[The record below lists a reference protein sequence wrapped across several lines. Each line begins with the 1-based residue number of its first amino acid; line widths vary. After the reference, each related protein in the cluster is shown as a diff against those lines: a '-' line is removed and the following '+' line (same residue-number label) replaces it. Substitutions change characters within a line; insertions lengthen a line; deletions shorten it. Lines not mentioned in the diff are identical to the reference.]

1 MKKLVML
8 LSALSLSV
16 LLFGCADTQTP
27 PDTDDNTA
35 ISVQDGQTENG
46 ETDSGLHPSGLI
58 MPWIK
63 DPLNGSFISPQ
74 AEAVVTVAEA
84 YFNRSVWLQYDNKY
98 SAGGNQMY
106 RLQYREN
113 SPEDLTSQHTGY
125 TNCSHFVYDVY
136 YEALGVD
143 IGHLTTKSLSEN
155 AVDMQVFFH
164 KVTDR
169 ETEEQKLSIAQQ
181 FLDTLQQ
188 GDIIVCRHRDD
199 GGHAMLYI
207 GDGMMTESLYYG
219 AQGGGDYDYDN
230 NRDRIEVQGTVA
242 HREVMIFF
250 DKTNYN
256 YFWKEKSWAIVRPLD
271 KYSGA
276 EIPQNTR
283 NRIKNLK
290 DIYVEKTSTHPVG
303 RTADLGEDIT
313 YSFHLRSM
321 RDEPAVIDIAD
332 RLPEN
337 TTYISGCDNAEGD
350 TLSWKVTV
358 PAGGSVTVSYT
369 VRVNNDPDLYNDGY
383 IESEDATVGGVR
395 VRTQKVFIG
404 RHLTDIQQG
413 ALSSQTSNM
422 SAYTQR
428 GMELANILYKNAGID
443 AELLSLEEMLT
454 QVFEQKGALDA
465 YKLVKQGKYQEM
477 VIPSF
482 YGGRQVYTSSHYAR
496 ERTRGVK
503 EYQLYIGD
511 IMIGSEYDKNYAYMY
526 AGRGRII
533 DLLSG
538 KSLAGTDVQDI
549 LMSGWGMEMF
559 AFIRPAAV
567 YNDYD

>member
-35 ISVQDGQTENG
+35 VSVQDGQTENG

-188 GDIIVCRHRDD
+188 GDIIVCRHR
-199 GGHAMLYI
+199 L
-207 GDGMMTESLYYG
+207 
-219 AQGGGDYDYDN
+219 
-230 NRDRIEVQGTVA
+230 
-242 HREVMIFF
+242 
-250 DKTNYN
+250 
-256 YFWKEKSWAIVRPLD
+256 
-271 KYSGA
+271 
-276 EIPQNTR
+276 
-283 NRIKNLK
+283 
-290 DIYVEKTSTHPVG
+290 
-303 RTADLGEDIT
+303 
-313 YSFHLRSM
+313 
-321 RDEPAVIDIAD
+321 
-332 RLPEN
+332 
-337 TTYISGCDNAEGD
+337 
-350 TLSWKVTV
+350 
-358 PAGGSVTVSYT
+358 VS
-369 VRVNNDPDLYNDGY
+369 D
-383 IESEDATVGGVR
+383 
-395 VRTQKVFIG
+395 
-404 RHLTDIQQG
+404 
-413 ALSSQTSNM
+413 
-422 SAYTQR
+422 SA
-428 GMELANILYKNAGID
+428 
-443 AELLSLEEMLT
+443 
-454 QVFEQKGALDA
+454 F
-465 YKLVKQGKYQEM
+465 
-477 VIPSF
+477 
-482 YGGRQVYTSSHYAR
+482 
-496 ERTRGVK
+496 
-503 EYQLYIGD
+503 
-511 IMIGSEYDKNYAYMY
+511 
-526 AGRGRII
+526 
-533 DLLSG
+533 
-538 KSLAGTDVQDI
+538 
-549 LMSGWGMEMF
+549 
-559 AFIRPAAV
+559 
-567 YNDYD
+567 